1 MDNPKTIGISRAG
14 LASRV
19 VGRCAQLAL
28 ALVCGLWTAGCAN
41 PEFEQVRNYKEFL
54 NSARPQL
61 QAMNKV
67 RQELYEADDIDAML
81 TKFDTGLLVNIEGLR
96 HLADTAKAPEGKL
109 GELHQAL
116 RKNMD
121 EYVTATAALVKRLK
135 AAKKTGND
143 DEIQRAILDWGAK
156 DKAFGDQMFKLVT
169 DLNHYLDQ
177 LVKK

>member
-1 MDNPKTIGISRAG
+1 MALWCAG
-14 LASRV
+14 WLI
-19 VGRCAQLAL
+19 
-28 ALVCGLWTAGCAN
+28 GCAN

-116 RKNMD
+116 RQNMD
-121 EYVTATAALVKRLK
+121 DYVVATSALVKRLK
-135 AAKKTGND
+135 SAKKSGND